1 MQPQGVRP
9 NQQMANS
16 RRAAPLQRYQETGV
30 ALLVISPLLPVAC
43 VLDCVRDSKRSR
55 VSALM
60 SAVAFHTGAKKP
72 KWLIAAV
79 PTALTALVAVWLMAQ
94 RQSRPEDLVF
104 VPAGSD
110 QQARTL
116 LARMLETNKPWL
128 EPKPLRAVY
137 SLRRTF
143 RQYSWRGRLT
153 APQSLGPYAITPES
167 PQEVRVG
174 ALVWTP
180 LHALVASEPGPHVKR
195 WFQHGDEGGP
205 VGYTVRMLGQTHWK
219 GKQVIGLEITFDS
232 PERCMVGTGGQV
244 NGTYNVST
252 FGAQKARMLVDARK
266 AIPLLI
272 GTCPDAG
279 RTVPFRWE
287 YLWEFPSR
295 FSKIAGGL
303 APESFT
309 WRDLREP
316 FGKHYEKQE
325 FQIFNGVWIFKR
337 GTGVW
342 RRSIPTLPGS
352 ALKQTVDRLKGFR
365 YERQEAEILNL
376 QLQPEQSSVS
386 K

>member
-1 MQPQGVRP
+1 M
-9 NQQMANS
+9 
-16 RRAAPLQRYQETGV
+16 
-30 ALLVISPLLPVAC
+30 
-43 VLDCVRDSKRSR
+43 
-55 VSALM
+55 
-60 SAVAFHTGAKKP
+60 
-72 KWLIAAV
+72 
-79 PTALTALVAVWLMAQ
+79 ALTAVVAVWLMAQ

-116 LARMLETNKPWL
+116 LERMLETNKPWL

-137 SLRRTF
+137 SLDRTF
-143 RQYSWRGRLT
+143 RQYSWKGRLT
-153 APQSLGPYAITPES
+153 TQQTLGPYDITPKS

-180 LHALVASEPGPHVKR
+180 LHALVASEPGPQVKR
-195 WFQHGDEGGP
+195 WFRHGEEGGP
-205 VGYTVRMLGQTHWK
+205 VGYTVQMLGQTRWS

-232 PERCMVGTGGQV
+232 PERCTVGTGGQV
-244 NGTYNVST
+244 DGTYNVST

-266 AIPLLI
+266 AIPVLI
-272 GTCPDAG
+272 GTCSDPD
-279 RTVPFRWE
+279 RTVAFRWE

-309 WRDLREP
+309 WRDVREP

-325 FQIFNGVWIFKR
+325 FQIFSDAWIFKR

-342 RRSIPTLPGS
+342 RPSTATLPGS
-352 ALKQTVDRLKGFR
+352 ALKRMVDRLKSFR
-365 YERQEAEILNL
+365 YERQEAKILNL
-376 QLQPEQSSVS
+376 QLQAEQSSVS